1 MDLETWVVIFADYLI
16 SLFCLNPFSLT
27 SVSWGLLLNKLF
39 NIQIFV
45 SRSQPRDLSKVTE
58 ENQVVN

>member
-1 MDLETWVVIFADYLI
+1 MDLKTWMVIFADYLI
-16 SLFCLNPFSLT
+16 SLFCLTPFSLT
-27 SVSWGLLLNKLF
+27 SVSWGLVLNKLF

-45 SRSQPRDLSKVTE
+45 SRDLSKVTE